1 MFCVLFSCP
10 DSWCLVLFPGW
21 CEIMR
26 NILRQCLTAF
36 AIGWFS
42 SRPFRLLNLG
52 CSVSYLARSAACP
65 LDRLFMSPRNFFA
78 LLSSIL
84 QTLAFSVTPLALLSL
99 PRPHY
104 FMIAAANKLVGK
116 GSGIEHTRTTLL
128 KIHITLPSYC
138 LQPTSLVRVMVCSL
152 AE

>member
-1 MFCVLFSCP
+1 MFCVLCSCP
-10 DSWCLVLFPGW
+10 YSWCLPSW

-52 CSVSYLARSAACP
+52 CSVSYLARSAGPPAHLIVCSC
-65 LDRLFMSPRNFFA
+65 LRAILFA
-78 LLSSIL
+78 LLNSIL

-99 PRPHY
+99 PRSHY
-104 FMIAAANKLVGK
+104 FMIAGANKLVAK
-116 GSGIEHTRTTLL
+116 GSGIGQTRTTLL

-138 LQPTSLVRVMVCSL
+138 LQQIVL
-152 AE
+152 AQSFTFHM